1 MVALNNVEIELSF
14 FNIVVAYFII
24 INLVAF
30 FLFGVDKSRSQ
41 QTDARRIRE
50 RTLWLSMLFGGSL
63 GALLAMHIF
72 RHKTKKISFQAVA
85 AIILAGQ
92 ILLFL
97 YLYSSM

>member
-1 MVALNNVEIELSF
+1 MIIELSF
-14 FNIVVAYFII
+14 LNIIIGYFII
-24 INLVAF
+24 INLFAF
-30 FLFGVDKSRSQ
+30 VLFGIDKSRSQ
-41 QTDARRIRE
+41 ETGARRIRE
-50 RTLWLSMLFGGSL
+50 RTLWLSMLIGGSL
-63 GALLAMHIF
+63 GALLAMHLF